1 MTLPCSRHSRYRI
14 NSLSCRYTAV
24 LEREG
29 ESALRRR
36 GKINTVLSCTAMLSS
51 NGVQMRKKVL
61 SWRLDEVHS
70 TSLLLRRC
78 EWEDSNRLALIPAL
92 PRDHKAKSAQ
102 GRPTTDSSRASMP
115 PTSRTT
121 PSALAAP
128 TSSLR
133 CSSSEAPAIIATSH
147 EFCHG

>member
-1 MTLPCSRHSRYRI
+1 MKFIPRHCY
-14 NSLSCRYTAV
+14 
-24 LEREG
+24 
-29 ESALRRR
+29 LRVASGR
-36 GKINTVLSCTAMLSS
+36 
-51 NGVQMRKKVL
+51 
-61 SWRLDEVHS
+61 
-70 TSLLLRRC
+70 TSL
-78 EWEDSNRLALIPAL
+78 SNRLALIPAL
-92 PRDHKAKSAQ
+92 PRDHKANSAQ

-115 PTSRTT
+115 PTSRST